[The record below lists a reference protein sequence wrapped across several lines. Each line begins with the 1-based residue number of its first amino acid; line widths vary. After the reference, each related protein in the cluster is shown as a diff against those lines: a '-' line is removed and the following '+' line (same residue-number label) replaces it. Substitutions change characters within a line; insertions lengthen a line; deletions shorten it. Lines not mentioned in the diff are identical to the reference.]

1 MDFRERRVTAQDGL
15 SLYVRDY
22 GDSNSARAPVL
33 CLGGISRN
41 SRDFEALAPR
51 LAADRRVVCPD
62 YRGRGRSDYD
72 ADWRN
77 YNPVVYLRDV
87 IDILTALD
95 LHRVV
100 VIGTSMGGLLSMG
113 LAVARPGALC
123 AVVLNDI
130 GPEIDPAG
138 LARIKTYLG
147 GDGRRADWDDAIAF
161 AKQNFHHSG
170 LTSRD
175 HWLRYAKRIYRE
187 DEGGG
192 VRYDFDPAIVKPL
205 QSAPN
210 KPARLWPAFRALA
223 PFPMLAIRGDLSD
236 ILSLETF
243 ERMAVEKPD
252 LMTVTLAGV
261 GHVPLLDEPLSVN
274 AIDDFLDRL

>member
-1 MDFRERRVTAQDGL
+1 MAFRERRVTAQDGL
-15 SLYVRDY
+15 SLSVRDY
-22 GDSNSARAPVL
+22 GDPNAARPTVL

-41 SRDFEALAPR
+41 CRDFEALAPH
-51 LAADRRVVCPD
+51 LAVDRRVVCPD

-77 YNPVVYLRDV
+77 YNPAVYLRDV

-100 VIGTSMGGLLSMG
+100 VIGTSMGGLLAMG
-113 LAVARPGALC
+113 LASARPGALC

-138 LARIKTYLG
+138 LARIKGYLS

-161 AKQNFHHSG
+161 AKQTFQHSG
-170 LTSRD
+170 LTSRED
-175 HWLRYAKRIYRE
+175 WLRYVKRIYRE

-192 VRYDFDPAIVKPL
+192 VRYDFDPAIMNQL
-205 QSAPN
+205 RSAPN
-210 KPARLWPAFRALA
+210 KPARYWPAFRALSA
-223 PFPMLAIRGDLSD
+223 FPMLAIRGDLSD

-243 ERMAVEKPD
+243 HRMAVEKPD
-252 LMTVTLAGV
+252 LVSVSLPGV
-261 GHVPLLDEPLSVN
+261 GHVPLLDEPLSVS
-274 AIDDFLDRL
+274 AIDDFLDRI

>member
-1 MDFRERRVTAQDGL
+1 MDFRERRVSAQDGL

-22 GDSNSARAPVL
+22 GDANAARPAVL

-41 SRDFEALAPR
+41 ARDFEDLAPH
-51 LAADRRVVCPD
+51 LATDRRVVCPD
-62 YRGRGRSDYD
+62 YRGRGQSDYD

-77 YNPVVYLRDV
+77 YNPAVYLRDI

-113 LAVARPGALC
+113 LASARPGALC

-161 AKQNFHHSG
+161 AKQNFQHGG

-175 HWLRYAKRIYRE
+175 DWLRYVKRIYRE
-187 DEGGG
+187 NGGG

-205 QSAPN
+205 QSAPD
-210 KPARLWPAFRALA
+210 KPASYWPAFRALT
-223 PFPMLAIRGDLSD
+223 PFPVLAIRGDLSD

-243 ERMAVEKPD
+243 ERMAVENPD
-252 LMTVTLAGV
+252 MVSATLPGV
-261 GHVPLLDEPLSVN
+261 GHAPLLDEPFCVS
-274 AIDDFLDRL
+274 AIDDFLDKL